1 LNSTE
6 RDALYKDAR
15 CRIGYQCMVDSFAI
29 GSGSISNKASLYQ
42 TDVYGKQPQQL
53 NWSDECDDYCYG
65 FRFYGGDLNGVSNA
79 VQDYLAGLGVNLLY
93 LTPIFKAHSNHKYDT
108 LDYKTI
114 DPQFGALQDFQLLA
128 DKCHELNIKL
138 ILDGVFNHTS
148 CNHEWF
154 IKAKQGIAPFT
165 GYYKK
170 NEADYYLY
178 WAGIDTLPLLDHTHP
193 DVKNAFYHG
202 KDSIVAH
209 WLKQGADGW
218 RLDVAEGLG
227 KEVIRDIKAAMRKQF
242 NDKLLYG
249 EIIETWGKDWL
260 GDDKLDGLMNYVF
273 LGTTANF
280 LTGKI
285 SAETYLGELDK
296 MYREYPKV
304 QLYNSWNII
313 STHDTNRMLYEV
325 DGNENLFKMA
335 VTLQFTYPGMPMIY
349 YGDELGLLPGQRD
362 VSNRRGMDWQRVDL
376 LKLKAHEPWK
386 HIQAMDWNK
395 VNRYSSFHFFYKHLL
410 WLRKQYLVF
419 TNGEFIPL
427 FANKSAIA
435 FMRKLDDKL
444 ALVLINKGEAQ
455 QLTIPI
461 PAEIA
466 RQKLVLQGVHGPL
479 PHLHL
484 SQDTV
489 TIGAFSQNTYIFV
502 N

>member
-1 LNSTE
+1 MHISDLNS
-6 RDALYKDAR
+6 LNKDAR
-15 CRIGYQCMVDSFAI
+15 HRIGYQCMVDSFAI
-29 GSGSISNKASLYQ
+29 GSGSISNKALLYQ
-42 TDVYGKQPQQL
+42 KDVYGKQPQAL

-65 FRFYGGDLNGVSNA
+65 FRFYGGDLNGVANA
-79 VQDYLAGLGVNLLY
+79 VQNYLAGLGVDLLY

-114 DPQFGALQDFQLLA
+114 DPQFGTQQDFARLA
-128 DKCHELNIKL
+128 GKCHEHGVKL

-154 IKAKQGIAPFT
+154 IKAQQGVAPFT

-170 NEADYYLY
+170 NEAGYYLY
-178 WAGIDTLPLLDHTHP
+178 WAGIETLPLLDHSHP

-202 KDSIVAH
+202 KENIVTH
-209 WLKQGADGW
+209 WLEQGADGW

-227 KEVIRDIKAAMRKQF
+227 VEVIRNINAAMRERCS
-242 NDKLLYG
+242 DKLLYG
-249 EIIETWGKDWL
+249 EIVETWGRDWL

-285 SAETYLGELDK
+285 SGEAYLGELEK
-296 MYREYPKV
+296 MYKEYPKE

-349 YGDELGLLPGQRD
+349 YGDELGLLPGQKD
-362 VSNRRGMDWQRVDL
+362 VSNRRGMDWQKVDL
-376 LKLKAHEPWK
+376 MKLKAHEPWK
-386 HIQAMDWNK
+386 HVQSMDWKK
-395 VNRYSSFHFFYKHLL
+395 VNHYSSFHFFYKHLI
-410 WLRKQYLVF
+410 WLKKQYPVL
-419 TNGEFIPL
+419 TDGEFIPL
-427 FANKSAIA
+427 FANEAIIA

-444 ALVLINKGEAQ
+444 ALVLINKGETQ
-455 QLTIPI
+455 QVTISVPEEIMRLKPVLT
-461 PAEIA
+461 
-466 RQKLVLQGVHGPL
+466 GVHGPL
-479 PHLHL
+479 PRLQL
-484 SQDTV
+484 SQETV
-489 TIGAFSQNTYIFV
+489 SLNAFCQNTYIFV

>member
-6 RDALYKDAR
+6 RDTLYQDAR
-15 CRIGYQCMVDSFAI
+15 HRIGYQCMVDSFAI
-29 GSGSISNKASLYQ
+29 GNGTIENKASLYRNG
-42 TDVYGKQPQQL
+42 VYGNPPQTL

-65 FRFYGGDLNGVSNA
+65 FRFYGGDLGGLTNA
-79 VQDYLAGLGVNLLY
+79 VHNYLAGLGVDLIY
-93 LTPIFKAHSNHKYDT
+93 LTPIFSAHSNHKYDS
-108 LDYKTI
+108 LDYYTI
-114 DPQFGALQDFQLLA
+114 DPQFGTMDDFRQLTA
-128 DKCHELNIKL
+128 GCHKHGIKL

-148 CNHEWF
+148 CNHDWF
-154 IKAKQGIAPFT
+154 VKAKQGIAPFSD
-165 GYYKK
+165 YYKK
-170 NEADYYLY
+170 NEAGYYLY
-178 WAGIDTLPLLDHTHP
+178 WAGIETLPLLDHTHP

-202 KDSIVAH
+202 KDNIVAY

-227 KEVIRDIKAAMRKQF
+227 LDVIRNIKSAIRGRF

-249 EIIETWGKDWL
+249 EIVETWGRDWL

-285 SAETYLGELDK
+285 TAETYLGELEK
-296 MYREYPKV
+296 MYNDYPKD

-325 DGNENLFKMA
+325 NGNENLFKMA
-335 VTLQFTYPGMPMIY
+335 ATLQFTYPGMPMIY

-410 WLRKQYLVF
+410 WLRKQYPVF
-419 TNGEFIPL
+419 TDGEFIPL
-427 FANKSAIA
+427 FANNTAIA

-455 QLTIPI
+455 QLTIPV

-466 RQKLVLQGVHGPL
+466 KLKPELRGVHGPL
-479 PHLHL
+479 PHLQL
-484 SQDTV
+484 GQDSV
-489 TIGAFSQNTYIFV
+489 TIGAFTQNTYIFV